1 MWSTCVF
8 YFISP
13 QYLKA
18 LSCSPFPSVTSVT
31 LQWLTQDWYAV
42 VICALQWCS
51 VKISSIQIHGNEKFS
66 TGGERKETENF
77 FVCVWILH
85 TIISGAFLAFP
96 PTSANTRTLSYTSKT
111 AHKLWAETH
120 LEQCWQWPRE
130 SAVTLTSICQL
141 DAVVCSPAI
150 IFGFQNKYLSRL
162 AKCVVLP

>member
-1 MWSTCVF
+1 MINLCFLFNLATVYKSFLMQSFSHLSQTKVWLYSDLHKIDMQCSSVPCSDVQSRSALFRSMEMRSSTLVGKEKRPLIQVHF
-8 YFISP
+8 Y
-13 QYLKA
+13 
-18 LSCSPFPSVTSVT
+18 
-31 LQWLTQDWYAV
+31 
-42 VICALQWCS
+42 
-51 VKISSIQIHGNEKFS
+51 
-66 TGGERKETENF
+66 
-77 FVCVWILH
+77 
-85 TIISGAFLAFP
+85 AFP

-150 IFGFQNKYLSRL
+150 IFGFQNKSLSRL

>member
-1 MWSTCVF
+1 MINLCFLFNLTTVYKSF
-8 YFISP
+8 LMQSF
-13 QYLKA
+13 
-18 LSCSPFPSVTSVT
+18 FPSVTNQSVT

-42 VICALQWCS
+42 LICALQWCS
-51 VKISSIQIHGNEKFS
+51 VKISSIQIHGNEKFN
-66 TGGERKETENF
+66 TGGERKETIN
-77 FVCVWILH
+77 
-85 TIISGAFLAFP
+85 SGAFYAFP

-130 SAVTLTSICQL
+130 STVTLTSICQL

-150 IFGFQNKYLSRL
+150 IFGFQNKSLSRL